1 MHMAASDI
9 TEVFETLAADRPDAC
24 AIRVPGRRPF
34 LFSHLG
40 AQIRYVRSQLHDWGI
55 DRGDIVAA
63 VLSSRAE
70 MALACATFPAA
81 ATFAPL
87 SGKLTVELY
96 LELLA
101 RLRPKAL
108 LIEHA
113 SDHPVRTAAQRLA
126 LTELTLLPKPLE
138 AAGLMFTLDLSRPA
152 ETLSRKPAADPSW
165 AYILTTSGTTGRAK
179 LVPRSHKVTTTFAEQ
194 MGKWLELA
202 PDDVGCHLVPMH
214 HSHGLNPALL
224 LPLLHGSSIVCLPE
238 SDIEGYFTALR
249 EEGVTWLTAPV
260 THQREILRRMSQ
272 RGSDRVEHRL
282 RFIRVSA
289 GRSDPEELKRI
300 EDAFGVPALVG
311 YGMTEATPITHQPL
325 PPRARK
331 LESAGFAVCGDVAVL
346 DQDRIA
352 TDPARRGEIV
362 VRGPLVFD
370 GYYGDDQANASAF
383 LDGWFR
389 TGDLGY
395 FDADRHLHVIG
406 RLDDIVNRGGE
417 KISLLEI
424 DAAIRRVHGVQEAAA
439 FAVAHRTLGQEIVA
453 AVVRSPGATVAA
465 SDIRG
470 EVAHR
475 MGAARVPRKF
485 YFVDALPRT
494 DVGKIRRTE
503 LSRSLASDSASGTTS
518 ALASVSAFREANPLE
533 AALLGVW
540 SSVLEV
546 DSIGLHD
553 DFFLLG
559 GDSLRGAALLERVQ
573 AVFRVELPIAAL
585 FDAAGTVAG
594 MAHTIAA
601 MRSQPP
607 AP

>member
-1 MHMAASDI
+1 
-9 TEVFETLAADRPDAC
+9 
-24 AIRVPGRRPF
+24 
-34 LFSHLG
+34 
-40 AQIRYVRSQLHDWGI
+40 
-55 DRGDIVAA
+55 
-63 VLSSRAE
+63 
-70 MALACATFPAA
+70 
-81 ATFAPL
+81 
-87 SGKLTVELY
+87 
-96 LELLA
+96 
-101 RLRPKAL
+101 
-108 LIEHA
+108 
-113 SDHPVRTAAQRLA
+113 
-126 LTELTLLPKPLE
+126 
-138 AAGLMFTLDLSRPA
+138 
-152 ETLSRKPAADPSW
+152 
-165 AYILTTSGTTGRAK
+165 
-179 LVPRSHKVTTTFAEQ
+179 
-194 MGKWLELA
+194 
-202 PDDVGCHLVPMH
+202 
-214 HSHGLNPALL
+214 
-224 LPLLHGSSIVCLPE
+224 
-238 SDIEGYFTALR
+238 
-249 EEGVTWLTAPV
+249 
-260 THQREILRRMSQ
+260 
-272 RGSDRVEHRL
+272 
-282 RFIRVSA
+282 
-289 GRSDPEELKRI
+289 
-300 EDAFGVPALVG
+300 
-311 YGMTEATPITHQPL
+311 
-325 PPRARK
+325 
-331 LESAGFAVCGDVAVL
+331 
-346 DQDRIA
+346 
-352 TDPARRGEIV
+352 
-362 VRGPLVFD
+362 LVFD

-439 FAVAHRTLGQEIVA
+439 FAVAHRTLGHEIVA

-475 MGAARVPRKF
+475 MGATRVPRKF

-533 AALLGVW
+533 AALLGVL

-594 MAHTIAA
+594 LAHTIAA
-601 MRSQPP
+601 MRSQQPP
-607 AP
+607 P